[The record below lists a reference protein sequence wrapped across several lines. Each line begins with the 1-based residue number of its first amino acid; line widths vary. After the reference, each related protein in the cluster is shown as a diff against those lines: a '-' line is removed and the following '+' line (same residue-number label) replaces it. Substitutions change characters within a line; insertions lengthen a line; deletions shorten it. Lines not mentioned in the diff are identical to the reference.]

1 MIETNLPVLL
11 LKELILLPFNE
22 IRIEISKEEDKKV
35 LNISEQNH
43 ENYILCVNVP
53 DFVEEKP
60 SIRHLPKIAIL
71 AKIKSK
77 IELPNGLVRLVLI
90 GIDRVEVLNYVEDN
104 DNNLYSYVV
113 STKEY
118 DFDEMEATALKRI
131 LLKDLNEY
139 IEISPYISNNVLGR
153 INGINNIGRLSD
165 IIAFE
170 LPIDY
175 HDKLKY
181 IEMTNPMNRLKLTI
195 EDLHKEIETVKI
207 EDEIETTLK
216 SKIDIEQRN
225 YILRE
230 KIRLIKEELEED
242 NLKEND
248 IKEIKQK
255 LLSLQAPEKIKERI
269 QKEIEKY
276 EMLSDNSP
284 EVGIIRNYIECLMSL
299 PWEISTEDNKDISKI
314 KSVLDN
320 SHYGL
325 NEIKERIIEY
335 IATKDICD
343 KDQSI
348 ICFVGPPGVGKTTM
362 AKSIANALN
371 KNFVKISVG
380 GLDDVSEIIGHR
392 KTYIGSYP
400 GKIIQGL
407 KKVKS
412 NNPVFLID
420 EIDKMNSNNKSNPI
434 ASLLDILDKEQN
446 NRFVDNYI
454 EEEFDLSKVM
464 FILTANDLSSIP
476 TEIKDRLEIIE
487 LNSYTIEEKESIA
500 EEYIIPSLNKEYN
513 LNLTFSDKVV
523 KEIIIY
529 YTKEAGIRELN
540 RCITNIYR
548 KHITYSYDG
557 NEIEDI
563 KKYLGNYKYKYLYN
577 NKCAKPGIVNT
588 LAYTPYGGLVLKTT
602 SVYYKG
608 NGNIEITGQIGNVMK
623 ESTTIALS
631 YIKEN
636 SEIFNIDYSLF
647 TNDFHIHFEEG
658 SIPKDGP
665 SAGVSIVTSLI
676 STLKKMTIPN
686 TVSMTGEITLRG
698 KILPVGGLKE
708 KLITATISNIKTV
721 YVPLDN
727 KEEVMEIDKSI
738 TSKLKIK
745 YVDDYIEIYNDLFQE
760 K

>member
-22 IRIEISKEEDKKV
+22 IRIEISKGEDKKV

-513 LNLTFSDKVV
+513 LNLKFSDKVI

>member
-22 IRIEISKEEDKKV
+22 IRIEISKGEDKKV

-314 KSVLDN
+314 KNVLDN

-371 KNFVKISVG
+371 KKFVKISVG

-513 LNLTFSDKVV
+513 LNLTFSDKVI

-745 YVDDYIEIYNDLFQE
+745 YVDDYMEIYNDLFQE

>member
-325 NEIKERIIEY
+325 KEIKERIIEY

-371 KNFVKISVG
+371 KKFVKISVG

-464 FILTANDLSSIP
+464 FILTANDLSFIP

-513 LNLTFSDKVV
+513 LNLTFSDKVI